1 MTSEEGIP
9 TAIGETKGEYS
20 QNFHCSRFYL
30 MKLQVLLL
38 GGGIAGPAGVVRV
51 RLQLLVHVLEQH
63 LVGGVAHV
71 QASLVHQG
79 HDAVVGLVNQL
90 ADDLGTT

>member
-1 MTSEEGIP
+1 
-9 TAIGETKGEYS
+9 
-20 QNFHCSRFYL
+20 

-90 ADDLGTT
+90 ADDLGTTLHINCNYHKNCSIIVF